1 MGASMMTRKGLARVA
16 LAALI
21 AVLAGCAGP
30 ASLSDTA
37 SGPGVPRIA
46 GLRFEPS
53 TVAIGEPTTMSF
65 HFEVGSADLDEGFM
79 YERGIADFSLFTSLQ
94 SVPLD
99 LKRYSG
105 QVAGRVEIP
114 IRWSSEGIRFIEVQ
128 VVSKKG
134 NTSNRL
140 NATVTVR

>member
-1 MGASMMTRKGLARVA
+1 MVGVVA
-16 LAALI
+16 LLM
-21 AVLAGCAGP
+21 GCAGP
-30 ASLSDTA
+30 SSLSETP

-53 TVAIGEPTTMSF
+53 TVSVGQPTTMSF
-65 HFEVGSADLDEGFM
+65 YFEVGSADLDEGFM
-79 YERGIADFSLFTSLQ
+79 LERGVADFSLFTSLQ

-99 LKRYSG
+99 LKQYAG

-114 IRWSSEGIRFIEVQ
+114 IRWSSEGIRFIEVH
-128 VVSKKG
+128 VVNKKG
-134 NTSNRL
+134 NDSNRL